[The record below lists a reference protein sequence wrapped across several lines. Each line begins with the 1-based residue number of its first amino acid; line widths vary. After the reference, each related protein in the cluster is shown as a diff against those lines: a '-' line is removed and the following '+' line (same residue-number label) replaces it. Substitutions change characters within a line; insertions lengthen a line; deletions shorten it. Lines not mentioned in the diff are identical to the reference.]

1 MLFLIV
7 AMMFSGLFVL
17 FDCYDAGSAL
27 YVVFFIVTTMI
38 KALCVVFDFY
48 DSNYRALCKF

>member
-17 FDCYDAGSAL
+17 FDCYDAGYRAL
-27 YVVFFIVTTMI
+27 CCFFIVTTMI

-48 DSNYRALCKF
+48 DNNYRALCMF